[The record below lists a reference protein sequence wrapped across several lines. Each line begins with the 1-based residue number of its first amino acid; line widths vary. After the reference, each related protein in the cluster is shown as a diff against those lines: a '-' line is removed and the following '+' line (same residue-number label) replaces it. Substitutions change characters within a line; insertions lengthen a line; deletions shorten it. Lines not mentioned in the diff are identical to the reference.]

1 MKEINNKSYLSI
13 QLKVESIENGQLN
26 AVMSWPVAHYYG
38 PVTIDLSSQLKKLKG
53 YNEELGFHAH
63 RITNLN
69 ENKIKEL
76 KLWQKNLAEEFGQCF
91 YESAFEGFLE
101 QLGDQ
106 ADGRVIL
113 LGIYIPAGLLESLPW
128 ELLGSPHNT
137 CFKKS
142 KVIFSIYRAVESES
156 WTYVKKN
163 HTTLLYLSSYPLDK
177 TVQHSEFPV
186 ISEALR
192 GNPKIEL
199 RSEGH
204 YLTYYQFCDFVR
216 TKPDI
221 VHLSVHGAPNGEGFY
236 FVRDQGSQIAP
247 IHTLVTFLKQVE
259 SIKLLVLNA
268 CYSATPHIYDA
279 YAIASIARQLVD
291 SGLPAVIGMANAIT
305 DKAAIEFSQWFYKEL
320 KETASVRQAFH
331 TAIDNLRNSNQPD
344 SLLWSVPML
353 HVSDDV
359 NPFAEALEDIVRENY
374 YYAKPL
380 ELLEETA
387 SLLGEFTGAF
397 KRIQFLPL
405 DSELQWQLQSNSLSR
420 IQNQIQPQLNILK
433 QQLQS
438 INQLSNRALIL
449 DVERLISQIS
459 TDWPYFL
466 RLKPDWENLELSDP
480 KQKKKLVT
488 FLSVG
493 TDLVTKTENLIT
505 KINMLTRSR

>member
-1 MKEINNKSYLSI
+1 
-13 QLKVESIENGQLN
+13 
-26 AVMSWPVAHYYG
+26 
-38 PVTIDLSSQLKKLKG
+38 
-53 YNEELGFHAH
+53 
-63 RITNLN
+63 
-69 ENKIKEL
+69 
-76 KLWQKNLAEEFGQCF
+76 
-91 YESAFEGFLE
+91 
-101 QLGDQ
+101 
-106 ADGRVIL
+106 
-113 LGIYIPAGLLESLPW
+113 
-128 ELLGSPHNT
+128 
-137 CFKKS
+137 
-142 KVIFSIYRAVESES
+142 
-156 WTYVKKN
+156 
-163 HTTLLYLSSYPLDK
+163 
-177 TVQHSEFPV
+177 
-186 ISEALR
+186 
-192 GNPKIEL
+192 
-199 RSEGH
+199 
-204 YLTYYQFCDFVR
+204 
-216 TKPDI
+216 
-221 VHLSVHGAPNGEGFY
+221 
-236 FVRDQGSQIAP
+236 
-247 IHTLVTFLKQVE
+247 
-259 SIKLLVLNA
+259 
-268 CYSATPHIYDA
+268 
-279 YAIASIARQLVD
+279 
-291 SGLPAVIGMANAIT
+291 
-305 DKAAIEFSQWFYKEL
+305 
-320 KETASVRQAFH
+320 
-331 TAIDNLRNSNQPD
+331 
-344 SLLWSVPML
+344 ML